1 MKTLNSINLTDA
13 FRFAANISGRLT
25 SDLTLGDVADT
36 FNNISTMVNELI
48 MSSAPQSAT
57 SAFTASPATPAKL
70 RGRPPGVKNAAPTPA
85 KAPKA
90 PKAPKTAKAP
100 KAEKS
105 VSKNKTGGERAPRGQ
120 RQHLV
125 KDVVAAAGGTMAFAA
140 VAKGVIDREGATGD
154 AAKIL
159 LNSVYALLN
168 KMIEKGEATLASDDP
183 KTIRIKPSGKKPA
196 AESGEV
202 IIEIA
207 A

>member
-1 MKTLNSINLTDA
+1 MTGPLILE
-13 FRFAANISGRLT
+13 RVVFA
-25 SDLTLGDVADT
+25 VAKC
-36 FNNISTMVNELI
+36 IELI
-48 MSSAPQSAT
+48 GAGAAVT
-57 SAFTASPATPAKL
+57 ERLAVTDELDAIKLAK
-70 RGRPPGVKNAAPTPA
+70 A

-90 PKAPKTAKAP
+90 EKTP

-105 VSKNKTGGERAPRGQ
+105 VSKNKNGGDRAPRGQ
-120 RQHLV
+120 RQQIV
-125 KDVVAAAGGTMAFAA
+125 KDVVAEAGGTMAFAA

-159 LNSVYALLN
+159 HNSVYALLN

-202 IIEIA
+202 EIEIEA
-207 A
+207 

>member
-1 MKTLNSINLTDA
+1 
-13 FRFAANISGRLT
+13 
-25 SDLTLGDVADT
+25 
-36 FNNISTMVNELI
+36 
-48 MSSAPQSAT
+48 
-57 SAFTASPATPAKL
+57 
-70 RGRPPGVKNAAPTPA
+70 
-85 KAPKA
+85 
-90 PKAPKTAKAP
+90 
-100 KAEKS
+100 
-105 VSKNKTGGERAPRGQ
+105 
-120 RQHLV
+120 V
-125 KDVVAAAGGTMAFAA
+125 KDVVAEAGGTMAFAA

>member
-1 MKTLNSINLTDA
+1 MKTLNNINLTDA

-70 RGRPPGVKNAAPTPA
+70 RGRPLGVKNAAPTPA
-85 KAPKA
+85 KA

-125 KDVVAAAGGTMAFAA
+125 KDVVAEAGGTMAFAA

>member
-1 MKTLNSINLTDA
+1 MKTLNNVSLTDA
-13 FRFAANISGRLT
+13 FRFAANISGRQT

-36 FNNISTMVNELI
+36 FNSISTMVNAVLLNGAP
-48 MSSAPQSAT
+48 SSTVSAT
-57 SAFTASPATPAKL
+57 AATPATPAKR
-70 RGRPPGVKNAAPTPA
+70 RGRPAGVKKTAPTPA

-90 PKAPKTAKAP
+90 EKTP

-105 VSKNKTGGERAPRGQ
+105 VSKNKNGGDRAPRGQ
-120 RQHLV
+120 RQQIV
-125 KDVVAAAGGTMAFAA
+125 KDVVAEAGGTMAFAA

-159 LNSVYALLN
+159 HNSVYALLN

-202 IIEIA
+202 EIEIEA
-207 A
+207 

>member
-1 MKTLNSINLTDA
+1 MKTLNNINLTDA

-57 SAFTASPATPAKL
+57 SAFTASTATPTKL
-70 RGRPPGVKNAAPTPA
+70 RGRPLGVKNAAPTPA
-85 KAPKA
+85 KA

-125 KDVVAAAGGTMAFAA
+125 KDVVAEAGGTMAFAA